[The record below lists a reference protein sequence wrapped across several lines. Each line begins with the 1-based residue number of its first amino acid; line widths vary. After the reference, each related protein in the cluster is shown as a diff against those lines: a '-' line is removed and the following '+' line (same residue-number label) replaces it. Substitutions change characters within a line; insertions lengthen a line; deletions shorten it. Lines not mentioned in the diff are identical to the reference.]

1 MEGNRIGLFGQFKNA
16 FKGVVKPRYFNR
28 MANPSAIGLGVYVFV
43 MALISA
49 VVFWG
54 IMYLRCLGP
63 EGFIAQTKRAIS
75 NMPQFS
81 YSDGE
86 INFEKKDFILGPFN
100 IYFVFNSEIDKSD
113 AASVSKD
120 EIYTDWGVGYSLVV
134 FNKKEMYVRPVLR
147 GLKFSFSNKQV
158 AETLGLPSM
167 FNREGFNG
175 SMERNFMVYYL
186 VVAGVSM
193 IVFILKAVASGFI
206 FGLAGWGINKIVK
219 QPYTYKE
226 LVRISLYITGITTIL
241 KMAIMASP
249 LPIPFWLLSII
260 FLLVGTAYLFF
271 AMVGSTEEA
280 GPTSTIVFNKPGAK
294 QTLEEIAPPDP
305 FERKANGEAPM
316 FTRSTGSSKPSN
328 SSVVPVAPT
337 PKVSESH
344 TVFTAKSTSG
354 EEQSSAA
361 TAASMYSTATT
372 SSYTGSS
379 TTSSTTFTTASS
391 SSNTTS
397 SYTTAAPSYSTESTS
412 YSTADTSSYAS
423 AETYDTSASS
433 AYTESATAASAFS
446 EAVYN
451 SKPGSIFDEV
461 EGKIPSPVA
470 AGAPAPAPAPAPEP
484 EPEPEP
490 APAIIKSDLTTFG
503 GVGQTLSGAKK
514 SKPKYA
520 RPITA
525 PDAYN
530 GLYYSG
536 SDSEESYES
545 NYGSG
550 TLLDRGGL
558 YGKTIGGT
566 EESNPFSSVLANKP
580 QTSTASASPA
590 GGTVFTVSQGTEKP
604 SRQSYSSPA
613 PSGESHL
620 TFTTKEGSTPFGA
633 GNGGFYLSNP
643 PRSGASNEP
652 ITVKKNGKT
661 VNRYSADDFAAWERE
676 TYAEEFN
683 KPRGGFGNNI
693 F

>member
-1 MEGNRIGLFGQFKNA
+1 MEGNKIGLFGQFKNA
-16 FKGVVKPRYFNR
+16 FKGVAKPRYFNR
-28 MANPSAIGLGVYVFV
+28 MANPSAFGLGVYVFV

-49 VVFWG
+49 VIFWG

-63 EGFIAQTKRAIS
+63 EGFIAQTKRSIS

-86 INFEKKDFILGPFN
+86 INFEKKDYILGPFR
-100 IYFVFNSEIDKSD
+100 IYFVFNSEIDKADS
-113 AASVSKD
+113 ASVSKD
-120 EIYTDWGVGYSLVV
+120 EIYTDWSVGYSLVV
-134 FNKKEMYVRPVLR
+134 FNKKEMYIRPILR

-158 AETLGLPSM
+158 AETLQLPSM

-186 VVAGVSM
+186 VVAGISM

-206 FGLAGWGINKIVK
+206 FGLAGWGINKIIK

-241 KMAIMASP
+241 KSAIVASP

-260 FLLVGTAYLFF
+260 FLLGGTAYLFF
-271 AMVGSTEEA
+271 AMIGSTEEA
-280 GPTSTIVFNKPGAK
+280 GPTSTIVFNKPGSK
-294 QTLEEIAPPDP
+294 QQFEEIAPPDP
-305 FERKANGEAPM
+305 FERKSTGEAPM

-328 SSVVPVAPT
+328 SSVVPTAPN
-337 PKVSESH
+337 PKASESH
-344 TVFTAKSTSG
+344 TVFTPKSTPA
-354 EEQSSAA
+354 EDQSAA
-361 TAASMYSTATT
+361 TAASLYSTATT
-372 SSYTGSS
+372 SSYTGST
-379 TTSSTTFTTASS
+379 TTSSTLFTTASS
-391 SSNTTS
+391 SSTS
-397 SYTTAAPSYSTESTS
+397 TSQSYTAPTPSYSTESTS
-412 YSTADTSSYAS
+412 YSTTDTASYAS
-423 AETYDTSASS
+423 AETANDTSASS
-433 AYTESATAASAFS
+433 AYTESAPAASTFS

-470 AGAPAPAPAPAPEP
+470 ASAPAPAPEP

-580 QTSTASASPA
+580 QTSSSSASPA

-604 SRQSYSSPA
+604 RQSAYSTPA

-620 TFTTKEGSTPFGA
+620 NFTTKEGSTPFGA

-643 PRSGASNEP
+643 PRSGASSEP
-652 ITVKKNGKT
+652 TTVKKNGKT

-676 TYAEEFN
+676 TYAEEFS